1 MKQKP
6 ELYDYYFYK
15 GKYRTEEGLKRA
27 LIKLQIKNAKISE
40 LYLRANKYFLLSEK
54 RIDEKLFIKNEYIK
68 QILHEHAKLI
78 SRNALNEVIKLL

>member
-1 MKQKP
+1 MYCIK
-6 ELYDYYFYK
+6 LNC
-15 GKYRTEEGLKRA
+15 YRFENIKSLKRA

-68 QILHEHAKLI
+68 QILNEYAKLI